1 MTLTH
6 RKPFEGIRNI
16 IRFNWHYYLL
26 ALILTIT
33 FSLIFIFL
41 AGTPKIIDGL
51 LVLSVFITAIV
62 SLVVSW
68 YVYDVS
74 PLYKFTW
81 LPPTEG
87 TSLINIH
94 AGFDEVSALLQ
105 SKYPHAEMK
114 VYDFFD
120 VQKHTEVSIRRARK
134 ANSPFIGTQT
144 ITTNYVPADDG
155 STDIIFAFLAA
166 HEIRDPLERINFFT
180 ELRRA
185 LKPTGK
191 IIVTEHLRD
200 LNNFFAYN
208 IGFMHFHSLSS
219 WQHTFENAG
228 LEIKEQLKITPFI
241 TTFILQSNG
250 TAA

>member
-1 MTLTH
+1 MIH
-6 RKPFEGIRNI
+6 RKPFEGIINI

-26 ALILTIT
+26 ALIFTVL
-33 FSLIFIFL
+33 FFLLFILLPGF
-41 AGTPKIIDGL
+41 PKIAAGL
-51 LVLSVFITAIV
+51 LCFAVLITAVI

-74 PLYKFTW
+74 HLYKLTW
-81 LPPTEG
+81 LPKTEG

-105 SKYPHAEMK
+105 SKYPHAKMK
-114 VYDFFD
+114 VFDFFD
-120 VQKHTEVSIRRARK
+120 VQKHTEISIRRARK
-134 ANSPFIGTQT
+134 SSPQFMGTQT
-144 ITTNYVPADDG
+144 ITTNNVPAEDE

-180 ELRRA
+180 ELRRV
-185 LKPTGK
+185 LKPTGR

-200 LNNFFAYN
+200 LPNLLAYN
-208 IGFMHFHSLSS
+208 IGFLHFHSKKS
-219 WQHTFENAG
+219 WLHTFTSAG
-228 LEIKEQLKITPFI
+228 LEIQQQIKITPFI